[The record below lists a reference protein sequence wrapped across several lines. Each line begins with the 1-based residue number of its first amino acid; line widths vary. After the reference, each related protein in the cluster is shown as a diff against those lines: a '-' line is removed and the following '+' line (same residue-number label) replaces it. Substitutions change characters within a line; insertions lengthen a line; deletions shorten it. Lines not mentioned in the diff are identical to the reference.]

1 MCGKPLGAA
10 SMSGSA
16 GRRSVRRHAT
26 LVVGLALLTG
36 IAGDVAAQ
44 PADPAAS
51 GAVVRL
57 FTGGRVIVGD
67 GRVIEDAAFLVRGD
81 VIVRVGNAGEVPAP
95 PAASVVDLTGRTV
108 MPALVNTHA
117 HLGWEKY
124 TSWGS
129 ENFTREN
136 LVDHLLR
143 HAYYGVGTII
153 STGSDRE
160 EIALEVRQAQRVG
173 EVAGAR
179 YLVSPG
185 MGIPGG
191 GPNPRFTNDAGWWGL
206 HGVSSPAEA
215 REVVRAEAARG
226 IRILKIWVDARDE
239 RRGARVKL
247 HPDIYAAILDEAQV
261 QDIRV
266 IAHATTLE
274 DHKRLI
280 AAGVRRF
287 IHMPYDVAVDDE
299 YLKLVAARNVFIVPT
314 IGMATRREPYRRPVY
329 EDPFFQEQVPDEV
342 VTMLRDAAAGDS
354 NADRPRTAADE
365 ARARRIRSNFLRLR
379 DHVILG
385 TDAGALGDF
394 FGYADHLELELFVR
408 LGMTSAEAIVTATS
422 RAARAFG
429 LETGSIE
436 AGRRAD
442 FLVLD
447 ANPLDDITHT
457 RRIAAVY
464 LRGVQVD
471 RAALRGRWTE
481 SAETGASPAQGGQGR
496 SAADPEPVVFRW
508 VGTTAHAW
516 GAWVTPGASVE
527 DWIEQAIPLCAG
539 EDVCEIN
546 VFEGPEHATHE
557 IPVPE
562 ANRAGLKWV
571 LRYGRDETP
580 RVVIEEVRT
589 EPGREPRT
597 WTFDR

>member
-1 MCGKPLGAA
+1 MREKSWGDDASRAWRRAIPLLA
-10 SMSGSA
+10 
-16 GRRSVRRHAT
+16 
-26 LVVGLALLTG
+26 LALLTG
-36 IAGDVAAQ
+36 IVRGADGQ
-44 PADPAAS
+44 PPDPAAS
-51 GAVVRL
+51 NPAVQL

-81 VIVRVGNAGEVPAP
+81 LIVRVGNAGEVPAP
-95 PAASVVDLTGRTV
+95 PEASVVDLTGRTV

-117 HLGWEKY
+117 HLGWERY

-136 LVDHLLR
+136 LIDHLHR

-153 STGSDRE
+153 STGSDVE

-173 EVAGAR
+173 EVEGAR

-185 MGIPGG
+185 LGIPGG

-206 HGVSSPAEA
+206 HGVTSPAEA

-261 QDIRV
+261 RDMRV

-280 AAGVRRF
+280 AAGARRF
-287 IHMPYDVAVDDE
+287 IHMPYDAAVDDE
-299 YLKLVAARNVFIVPT
+299 YLGLVAARNVFIVPT
-314 IGMATRREPYRRPVY
+314 IGMVTRREPYRRPVY
-329 EDPFFQEQVPDEV
+329 EDPFFQEQVPEEV
-342 VTMLRDAAAGDS
+342 VAMLREAAAGDPG
-354 NADRPRTAADE
+354 AAGPRTAADE
-365 ARARRIRSNFLRLR
+365 SRARLIRDNFLRLR

-385 TDAGALGDF
+385 TDAGAVGDF

-408 LGMTSAEAIVTATS
+408 LGMTPAEAIVAATT

-429 LETGSIE
+429 LTGTGSIE
-436 AGRRAD
+436 AGRSAD
-442 FLVLD
+442 FMVLD
-447 ANPLDDITHT
+447 ADPLDDITHT

-464 LRGVQVD
+464 LRGVEVD
-471 RAALRGRWTE
+471 RGALRARWT
-481 SAETGASPAQGGQGR
+481 
-496 SAADPEPVVFRW
+496 DPEPVVFRW

-527 DWIEQAIPLCAG
+527 DWVAQAIPLCAG
-539 EDVCEIN
+539 EDICEIN

-571 LRYGRDETP
+571 LRYRRDETP
-580 RVVIEEVRT
+580 RVVVEEVRT

>member
-1 MCGKPLGAA
+1 MARAA
-10 SMSGSA
+10 SPRWN
-16 GRRSVRRHAT
+16 GRFQFPDRYDCS
-26 LVVGLALLTG
+26 
-36 IAGDVAAQ
+36 
-44 PADPAAS
+44 PA
-51 GAVVRL
+51 R
-57 FTGGRVIVGD
+57 RVIVGD
-67 GRVIEDAAFLVRGD
+67 GRVIDDAAFLVRGD
-81 VIVRVGNAGEVPAP
+81 RIVRVGNAGEVPAP
-95 PAASVVDLTGRTV
+95 PEARVVDLTGRTV

-117 HLGWEKY
+117 HLGWERY

-136 LVDHLLR
+136 LVDHLHR

-153 STGSDRE
+153 STGSDLE

-173 EVAGAR
+173 EVGGAR

-274 DHKRLI
+274 DHKRLV
-280 AAGVRRF
+280 AAGARRF

-299 YLKLVAARNVFIVPT
+299 YLELVAARNVFIVPT
-314 IGMATRREPYRRPVY
+314 IGMVTRREPYRRPVY
-329 EDPFFQEQVPDEV
+329 EDPFFQEQVPEEV
-342 VTMLRDAAAGDS
+342 VAMLRDAAAGTSD
-354 NADRPRTAADE
+354 ADRPRTAADE
-365 ARARRIRSNFLRLR
+365 ARARLIRDNFLRLR

-385 TDAGALGDF
+385 TDAGAVGDF

-408 LGMTSAEAIVTATS
+408 LGMTPAEAIVAATT

-429 LETGSIE
+429 LTDTGSIE
-436 AGRRAD
+436 AGRSAD
-442 FLVLD
+442 FVVLD

-464 LRGVQVD
+464 LRGVEVD
-471 RAALRGRWTE
+471 RAALRAGWTE
-481 SAETGASPAQGGQGR
+481 SAETAEGPVPAACRTPRQD
-496 SAADPEPVVFRW
+496 SEPVVFRW
-508 VGTTAHAW
+508 VGTHRARGW
-516 GAWVTPGASVE
+516 GALGHPRDGASFVA
-527 DWIEQAIPLCAG
+527 DC
-539 EDVCEIN
+539 
-546 VFEGPEHATHE
+546 
-557 IPVPE
+557 
-562 ANRAGLKWV
+562 R
-571 LRYGRDETP
+571 
-580 RVVIEEVRT
+580 
-589 EPGREPRT
+589 
-597 WTFDR
+597 

>member
-1 MCGKPLGAA
+1 MT
-10 SMSGSA
+10 GSA
-16 GRRSVRRHAT
+16 GRSLTRRHAVG
-26 LVVGLALLTG
+26 LVVLALLTG
-36 IAGDVAAQ
+36 VPRGAEGQ
-44 PADPAAS
+44 PTDPSAS
-51 GAVVRL
+51 TAVRL
-57 FTGGRVIVGD
+57 FTGARVIVGD

-81 VIVRVGNAGEVPAP
+81 LIVRVGNAADVTAP
-95 PAASVVDLTGRTV
+95 PGASSVDLTGRTV

-117 HLGWEKY
+117 HLGWERY

-129 ENFTREN
+129 QNFTREN
-136 LVDHLLR
+136 LVDHLHR

-153 STGSDRE
+153 STGSDLE

-173 EVAGAR
+173 EVEGAR

-185 MGIPGG
+185 FGIPGG

-215 REVVRAEAARG
+215 REAVRAEAARG
-226 IRILKIWVDARDE
+226 VRILKIWVDARDE

-261 QDIRV
+261 RDIRV

-280 AAGVRRF
+280 AAGTRRF

-299 YLKLVAARNVFIVPT
+299 YLALVAARNVFIVPT

-329 EDPFFQEQVPDEV
+329 EDPFFQEQVPEEV
-342 VTMLRDAAAGDS
+342 VAMLREAAAGDAG
-354 NADRPRTAADE
+354 ADGPRTAAEE
-365 ARARRIRSNFLRLR
+365 ARARLIRNNFLRLR

-385 TDAGALGDF
+385 TDAGAVGDF

-408 LGMTSAEAIVTATS
+408 LGMTPAEAIVAATT

-429 LETGSIE
+429 LIDVGSIE

-442 FLVLD
+442 FVVLD

-457 RRIAAVY
+457 RRIAAVF
-464 LRGVQVD
+464 LRGVEVD
-471 RAALRGRWTE
+471 RAALRARWTE
-481 SAETGASPAQGGQGR
+481 SAETAASPARGGQER

-516 GAWVTPGASVE
+516 GAWVTPGATVE
-527 DWIEQAIPLCAG
+527 DWVEQAIALCAG

-562 ANRAGLKWV
+562 ANRAGLKWI
-571 LRYGRDETP
+571 LRYRRDATP
-580 RVVIEEVRT
+580 SVVVEEVRA
-589 EPGREPRT
+589 EPGRELRT

>member
-1 MCGKPLGAA
+1 MREMSWVHDA
-10 SMSGSA
+10 SRA
-16 GRRSVRRHAT
+16 RRRAIP
-26 LVVGLALLTG
+26 LVVLALLTG
-36 IAGDVAAQ
+36 IVRGADGQ
-44 PADPAAS
+44 PPDPAAS
-51 GAVVRL
+51 SPAVQL

-81 VIVRVGNAGEVPAP
+81 LIVRVGNAGEVPAP
-95 PAASVVDLTGRTV
+95 PEASVVDLTGRTV

-117 HLGWEKY
+117 HLGWERY

-129 ENFTREN
+129 ENFTRDN
-136 LVDHLLR
+136 LIDHLHR

-153 STGSDRE
+153 STGSDVE

-173 EVAGAR
+173 EVEGAR

-185 MGIPGG
+185 LGIPGG

-206 HGVSSPAEA
+206 HGVTSPAEA

-261 QDIRV
+261 RDIRV

-280 AAGVRRF
+280 AAGARRF
-287 IHMPYDVAVDDE
+287 IHMPYDAAVDDE
-299 YLKLVAARNVFIVPT
+299 YLGLVAARNVFIVPT
-314 IGMATRREPYRRPVY
+314 IGMVTRREPYRRPVY
-329 EDPFFQEQVPDEV
+329 EDPFFQEQVPEEV
-342 VTMLRDAAAGDS
+342 VAMLREAAAGDPG
-354 NADRPRTAADE
+354 AAGPRTAAAE
-365 ARARRIRSNFLRLR
+365 ARARLIRDNFLRLR

-385 TDAGALGDF
+385 TDAGAVGDF

-408 LGMTSAEAIVTATS
+408 LGMTSAEAIVAATT

-429 LETGSIE
+429 LTGTGSIE
-436 AGRRAD
+436 AGRSAD
-442 FLVLD
+442 FMVLD
-447 ANPLDDITHT
+447 ADPLDDITHT

-464 LRGVQVD
+464 LRGVEVD
-471 RAALRGRWTE
+471 RGALRARWT
-481 SAETGASPAQGGQGR
+481 
-496 SAADPEPVVFRW
+496 DPEPVVFRW

-527 DWIEQAIPLCAG
+527 DWVAQAIPLCAG
-539 EDVCEIN
+539 EDICEIN

-571 LRYGRDETP
+571 LRYRRDETP
-580 RVVIEEVRT
+580 RVVVEEVRT

>member
-1 MCGKPLGAA
+1 
-10 SMSGSA
+10 
-16 GRRSVRRHAT
+16 
-26 LVVGLALLTG
+26 LVVLALLTG
-36 IAGDVAAQ
+36 IVRGADGQ
-44 PADPAAS
+44 PPDPAAS
-51 GAVVRL
+51 SPAVQL

-81 VIVRVGNAGEVPAP
+81 LIVRVGNAGEVPAP
-95 PAASVVDLTGRTV
+95 PEASVVDLTGRTV

-117 HLGWEKY
+117 HLGWERY

-129 ENFTREN
+129 ENFTRDN
-136 LVDHLLR
+136 LIDHLHR

-153 STGSDRE
+153 STGSDVE

-173 EVAGAR
+173 EVEGAR

-185 MGIPGG
+185 LGIPGG

-206 HGVSSPAEA
+206 HGVTSPAEA

-261 QDIRV
+261 RDIRV

-280 AAGVRRF
+280 AAGARRF
-287 IHMPYDVAVDDE
+287 IHMPYDAAVDDE
-299 YLKLVAARNVFIVPT
+299 YLGLVAARNVFIVPT
-314 IGMATRREPYRRPVY
+314 IGMVTRREPYRRPVY
-329 EDPFFQEQVPDEV
+329 EDPFFQEQVPEEV
-342 VTMLRDAAAGDS
+342 VAMLREAAAGDPG
-354 NADRPRTAADE
+354 AAGPRTAAAE
-365 ARARRIRSNFLRLR
+365 ARARLIRDNFLRLR

-385 TDAGALGDF
+385 TDAGAVGDF

-408 LGMTSAEAIVTATS
+408 LGMTSAEAIVAATT

-429 LETGSIE
+429 LTGTGSIE
-436 AGRRAD
+436 AGRSAD
-442 FLVLD
+442 FMVLD
-447 ANPLDDITHT
+447 ADPLDDITHT

-464 LRGVQVD
+464 LRGVEVD
-471 RAALRGRWTE
+471 RGALRARWT
-481 SAETGASPAQGGQGR
+481 
-496 SAADPEPVVFRW
+496 DPEPVVFRW

-527 DWIEQAIPLCAG
+527 DWVAQAIPLCAG
-539 EDVCEIN
+539 EDICEIN

-571 LRYGRDETP
+571 LRYRRDETP
-580 RVVIEEVRT
+580 RVVVEEVRT